1 MPGRGRPKVDKS
13 TDFDSNRE
21 DTLAKFLLKINQG
34 EEIDKNEISKVLI
47 LQMLRLEKEFKRLD
61 SLESKINDLEDRT
74 DEIDTNIDNFT
85 SRVDSIDTVVE
96 SFKDSND
103 DIKHQMK
110 LQEIQKNFMRLKTK
124 QNLF

>member
-1 MPGRGRPKVDKS
+1 M
-13 TDFDSNRE
+13 
-21 DTLAKFLLKINQG
+21 
-34 EEIDKNEISKVLI
+34 
-47 LQMLRLEKEFKRLD
+47 D